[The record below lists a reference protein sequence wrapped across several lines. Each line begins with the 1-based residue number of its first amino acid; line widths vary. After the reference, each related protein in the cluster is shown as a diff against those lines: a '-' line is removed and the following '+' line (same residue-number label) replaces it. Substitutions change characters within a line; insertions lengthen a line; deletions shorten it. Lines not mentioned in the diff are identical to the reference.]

1 MLYGAGSMAAAL
13 RLYLDLGDLFTKAVV
28 VDPPWRRRLRFPS
41 VVARRLLDDRNAA
54 GELLIDEQ
62 QPLQRPVGFDAAQYA
77 RTRSYPGAEAVLGQ
91 VRDQA
96 PVTGAR
102 YAGWQATTFG
112 VDREVLG
119 IHPTAQNVDALVHK
133 ALILTKAA
141 SGRDVQV
148 VFVLDAGAKAE
159 TILRYAEQ
167 SPRTAAF
174 EVHSLQQRE
183 PRRVELEVRSRVV
196 DAADCA
202 AAALP
207 SHCSLHKLE
216 RLLLIDIGYFR
227 TKLAIVSSHGCEHQ
241 EQLDSVGVSDCVKR
255 ILRDG
260 QDRGLVEDEFAV
272 IHALEKSAPGALQVA
287 GRRFAVTEPLRNARD
302 GLEQELERAARRTLL
317 GYFGRRARLCRGAVV
332 LGGGVALV
340 GEGLLARL
348 RASEVGLSQAW
359 AAADPSFFLLDGAEQ
374 VESATR

>member
-1 MLYGAGSMAAAL
+1 MAAAL

-28 VDPPWRRRLRFPS
+28 VDPPRHKKLRFPS
-41 VVARRLLDDRNAA
+41 AVAHRLLDAPNAA
-54 GELLIDEQ
+54 TELLIDEQ
-62 QPLQRPVGFDAAQYA
+62 RPLQRPIGFDAAQYV

-102 YAGWQATTFG
+102 YAGWQAATFG
-112 VDREVLG
+112 ADREVLG
-119 IHPTAQNVDALVHK
+119 THPTAQNVDALVHK

-159 TILRYAEQ
+159 TILRYAQQ

-174 EVHSLQQRE
+174 EVRSLQQPE
-183 PRRVELEVRSRVV
+183 PRRVELNVRSRVV

-207 SHCSLHKLE
+207 SHCSLQELE
-216 RLLLIDIGYFR
+216 RLLVIDIGYLR
-227 TKLAIVSSHGCEHQ
+227 TKLTIVSTQGCEHQ
-241 EQLDSVGVSDCVKR
+241 EQLDSLGVSDCINR

-272 IHALEKSAPGALQVA
+272 IHALEKSAPSALEVA
-287 GRRFAVTEPLRNARD
+287 GRWFEVTEPLRRARE
-302 GLEQELERAARRTLL
+302 GLEQELERAARRMLL
-317 GYFGRRARLCRGAVV
+317 GYFGRRAQLCRGAIV
-332 LGGGVALV
+332 LGGGAALV
-340 GEGLLARL
+340 GAGLIARL
-348 RASEVGLSQAW
+348 RASDVGLSHTW
-359 AAADPSFFLLDGAEQ
+359 AATDPSFFLLEGAEQ
-374 VESATR
+374 LESGTR